1 MPELNVSKKT
11 IYEILSS
18 MQGKKFIIPEYQR
31 PYSWDEEKCETLW
44 TDLVDFYENKIDNND
59 EYFLGTIVTCKTFEG
74 LEIIDGQQRI
84 TSITLLLRVLYQQLE
99 NTTIKNKSVLGLMN
113 KIAPCIWNTNE
124 ITGDVDDK
132 NDIHIKSKVL
142 TEDVKDIF
150 HNIIINGV
158 DLLSN
163 REDLYTKNSKFF
175 YNKSENFAKTNPT
188 EWYNLIISIL
198 NRTIILPIECD
209 NFDMGLTIFSTL
221 NDRGM
226 PLSDSDIF
234 KAQMYKLLK
243 TDKEKSEFIDKW
255 KNLEDELKKC
265 NMSIN
270 DIFRYYT
277 HIIRAREGIVDK
289 EIGLRKFYSDNNYHI
304 FKSDSQLIDN
314 LYILAKFWTKIY
326 QMDYTT
332 KDDIAAI
339 SKETF
344 KYIHCLYLYPN
355 EYWKYIVSV
364 FYMSN
369 KESDS
374 FENNFYIFIRK
385 LLSFLFLKFSEKPT
399 VNYIKDPIFKACAK
413 VWKKDDENI
422 FTDKNDNNISFD
434 NEAYIK
440 SKINDLCTYKISK
453 AVILLKTYLFED
465 QDDLIQD
472 NKFDVEH
479 IFPRK
484 WQNTNFDGWERKE
497 ADKYL
502 EMFGNKIILERKLN
516 IEAGNGFFA
525 KKKEKY
531 AQSKYKEA
539 LNLSKYLKSAWLKE
553 DIDKRN
559 EEFVNTIYNF
569 FKESLE

>member
-1 MPELNVSKKT
+1 MPELSVSKKT

-539 LNLSKYLKSAWLKE
+539 LNLSKYPKSAWLKE

>member
-1 MPELNVSKKT
+1 MPELSVSKKS
-11 IYEILSS
+11 IYDILSS
-18 MQGKKFIIPEYQR
+18 MKDKMFIIPDYQR

-59 EYFLGTIVTCKTFEG
+59 EYFLGTIVTCKTSEG

-198 NRTIILPIECD
+198 NRTIILPIESD

-434 NEAYIK
+434 DEAYIK

-484 WQNTNFDGWERKE
+484 WQNTNFEGWERKD

-531 AQSKYKEA
+531 AQSKYKEV
-539 LNLSKYLKSAWLKE
+539 LNLSKYPKRAWLKE
-553 DIDKRN
+553 DIEERN

-569 FKESLE
+569 FKKSLE

>member
-479 IFPRK
+479 IFPRN

-539 LNLSKYLKSAWLKE
+539 LNLSKYPKSAWLKE

>member
-1 MPELNVSKKT
+1 MPELSVSKKS
-11 IYEILSS
+11 IYDILSS
-18 MQGKKFIIPEYQR
+18 MKDKMFIIPDYQR

-59 EYFLGTIVTCKTFEG
+59 EYFLGTIVTCKTSEG

-434 NEAYIK
+434 DEAYIK

-484 WQNTNFDGWERKE
+484 WQNTNFEGWERKD

-531 AQSKYKEA
+531 AQSKYKEV
-539 LNLSKYLKSAWLKE
+539 LNLSKYPKRAWLKE
-553 DIDKRN
+553 DIEERN

-569 FKESLE
+569 FKKSLE

>member
-304 FKSDSQLIDN
+304 FKSDFQLIDN

-539 LNLSKYLKSAWLKE
+539 LNLSKYPKSAWLKE

>member
-1 MPELNVSKKT
+1 MPELSVSKKS
-11 IYEILSS
+11 IYDILSS
-18 MQGKKFIIPEYQR
+18 MKDKMFIIPDYQR

-84 TSITLLLRVLYQQLE
+84 TSITLLLRVIYQQLE
-99 NTTIKNKSVLGLMN
+99 NTTIKNKSVVGLMN

-198 NRTIILPIECD
+198 NRIIILPIECD

-277 HIIRAREGIVDK
+277 HIIRAREGIADK

-539 LNLSKYLKSAWLKE
+539 LNLSKYPKSAWLKE

>member
-1 MPELNVSKKT
+1 MPELSVSKKT
-11 IYEILSS
+11 IYDILSS
-18 MQGKKFIIPEYQR
+18 MKDKMFIIPDYQR
-31 PYSWDEEKCETLW
+31 SYSWDEEKCEILW

-59 EYFLGTIVTCKTFEG
+59 EYFLGTIVTCKTSEG

-84 TSITLLLRVLYQQLE
+84 TSITILLRVLYQQLE
-99 NTTIKNKSVLGLMN
+99 NTTIKNKFVVGLMN

-132 NDIHIKSKVL
+132 NNIHIKSKVL

-150 HNIIINGV
+150 HNIIINGI

-163 REDLYTKNSKFF
+163 KEDLYTKNSKFF
-175 YNKSENFAKTNPT
+175 YKKSENFAKINPT

-255 KNLEDELKKC
+255 KNLEDELKKS
-265 NMSIN
+265 NMNIN

-277 HIIRAREGIVDK
+277 HIIRARNEVVDK
-289 EIGLRKFYSDNNYHI
+289 EIGLRKFYSDNNYNI
-304 FKSDSQLIDN
+304 FKSEPELIDN

-332 KDDIAAI
+332 KDDISTI

-369 KESDS
+369 RESDS
-374 FENNFYIFIRK
+374 FEANFYLFIRK

-399 VNYIKDPIFKACAK
+399 VNYIKDPIFKACVK

-422 FTDKNDNNISFD
+422 FSDKNDNNISFND
-434 NEAYIK
+434 EAYIK

-453 AVILLKTYLFED
+453 AVILLKTYLFKD

-484 WQNTNFDGWERKE
+484 WQNTSFDGWERKD

-531 AQSKYKEA
+531 AQSKYKEV
-539 LNLSKYLKSAWLKE
+539 LNLSKYPKRAWLKE
-553 DIDKRN
+553 DIEKRN
-559 EEFVNTIYNF
+559 EEFINIIYDF
-569 FKESLE
+569 FKKSLE

>member
-374 FENNFYIFIRK
+374 FENNFYIFI
-385 LLSFLFLKFSEKPT
+385 
-399 VNYIKDPIFKACAK
+399 
-413 VWKKDDENI
+413 
-422 FTDKNDNNISFD
+422 
-434 NEAYIK
+434 
-440 SKINDLCTYKISK
+440 
-453 AVILLKTYLFED
+453 ILLTLLN
-465 QDDLIQD
+465 DDKAI
-472 NKFDVEH
+472 
-479 IFPRK
+479 
-484 WQNTNFDGWERKE
+484 
-497 ADKYL
+497 
-502 EMFGNKIILERKLN
+502 
-516 IEAGNGFFA
+516 
-525 KKKEKY
+525 
-531 AQSKYKEA
+531 
-539 LNLSKYLKSAWLKE
+539 
-553 DIDKRN
+553 
-559 EEFVNTIYNF
+559 
-569 FKESLE
+569 